1 MNFPLVISFFTPD
14 SIYETEAQDL
24 AASCK
29 KLGLPYQILEISC
42 AGKWVRNL
50 YQKPKFILEKLKELK
65 KPLLWIDADG
75 IIVKRPLLFQTLICD
90 FAVRIDPEA
99 DESHQWKVDTATM
112 FIRYT
117 EAAIDLLE
125 RWINRC
131 EKDTDHLRDQE
142 HLRDVLFQETPRS
155 SIESLPIGYR
165 RIIDLEKDKIPDE
178 DTYILQFQASRL
190 GQKLLDG
197 EVLPFF
203 NYKDLTGQE
212 IKKLHAKF

>member
-14 SIYETEAQDL
+14 SIYEKEVQDL
-24 AASCK
+24 AASCE
-29 KLGLPYQILEISC
+29 KLNLPYQIQEISC

-65 KPLLWIDADG
+65 QPLLWIDADG
-75 IIVKRPLLFQTLICD
+75 IIVKRPLLFQTLKCD
-90 FAVRIDPEA
+90 FAVRIDPEV
-99 DESHQWKVDTATM
+99 DENHQWKVNTATM
-112 FIRYT
+112 FVRYT
-117 EAAIDLLE
+117 ENAIDLLE
-125 RWINRC
+125 RWVNRC
-131 EKDTDHLRDQE
+131 EKGSEDLLDQE
-142 HLRDVLFQETPRS
+142 HLRDVLFQES
-155 SIESLPIGYR
+155 SRANTESLPIGYC
-165 RIIDLEKDKIPDE
+165 RIVDLETDKIPQE

-197 EVLPFF
+197 EVFPFF